1 MEKTYNGYK
10 MISTEKLATKYGFSA
25 NDKKIKVREDLYQL
39 DSNIIWEEAILVRQL
54 YCDEVSACKSRGE
67 KPKPSQIKSK
77 AFEEAKQ
84 QMANKY
90 GETYFSLFSDFK
102 KVKEVKPTKPS
113 VVGTEKTID
122 TKVVEE
128 VNNTFLENTEE
139 LLDEFDNTESVP
151 RVKIKLIDVE
161 GLGSISSTEDFKPRK
176 DMIEV
181 ADDEV
186 AVDNLEVF
194 DIELDV
200 DDLFNF

>member
-1 MEKTYNGYK
+1 
-10 MISTEKLATKYGFSA
+10 
-25 NDKKIKVREDLYQL
+25 
-39 DSNIIWEEAILVRQL
+39 
-54 YCDEVSACKSRGE
+54 
-67 KPKPSQIKSK
+67 
-77 AFEEAKQ
+77 
-84 QMANKY
+84 MANKY

-200 DDLFNF
+200 SDLFNF